1 MYVHLTKEK
10 KMSWID
16 NVFGDDLPVEDVS
29 ALLREYVKRG
39 MVEQSIDENGD
50 FVFSLTELGEQIFK
64 DLTYGFDN
72 KEDSE

>member
-1 MYVHLTKEK
+1 
-10 KMSWID
+10 MSWID

-50 FVFSLTELGEQIFK
+50 FVFSLTELGEQTFK
-64 DLTYGFDN
+64 DL
-72 KEDSE
+72 